1 MDLTMAKKIAIL
13 FIGNADKNLK
23 RVALDNGF
31 VIRDPNA
38 YSEGEFVEA
47 CDIVAGDAPIA
58 YKDTAEYIDVADLEW
73 MKQFSAEPEPEP
85 EPEPEQAQKPTRK
98 TK

>member
-1 MDLTMAKKIAIL
+1 MAKKIAIL

-23 RVALDNGF
+23 RAALDNGF
-31 VIRDPNA
+31 VIRDPSA

-58 YKDTAEYIDVADLEW
+58 YKNAAEYIDVADLEW
-73 MKQFSAEPEPEP
+73 MKPFIAEPE
-85 EPEPEQAQKPTRK
+85 QTKKPTRK